1 MLEPAPDRPEVRK
14 VGDTR
19 ALRALA
25 HPLRVRLYEFVS
37 REGTLTTTQASA
49 LTGESTASCS
59 FHLRQLAKYGF
70 IEEASTGRGRERPW
84 RRTAAANQFGHLAAD
99 PDFAAAAELAGAI
112 AAEHYLGQLAEFLS
126 KPDEQRAEWRE
137 ASFLHDALL
146 YLTQE
151 ELAGLKHDLLELTAR
166 YLKRTLN
173 RDERPVGS
181 KPVAVFAA
189 GFPLPTTPMGN

>member
-1 MLEPAPDRPEVRK
+1 MLYKETAQPAIRR

-25 HPLRVRLYEFVS
+25 HPLRVRLYEFVT

-70 IEEASTGRGRERPW
+70 IEEASRGGGRERPW

-126 KPDEQRAEWRE
+126 KPDEHALEWRE
-137 ASFLHDALL
+137 SSFLHDALL

-151 ELAGLKHDLLELTAR
+151 ELAGLKRELLGLTAR
-166 YLKRTLN
+166 YLSRTLN
-173 RDERPVGS
+173 QGERPVGS

-189 GFPLPTTPMGN
+189 GFPLPATPAGN

>member
-1 MLEPAPDRPEVRK
+1 MVTQPIVRQ

-25 HPLRVRLYEFVS
+25 HPLRVRLYEFVT
-37 REGTLTTTQASA
+37 REATLTTTQASA

-70 IEEASTGRGRERPW
+70 IERAPSGGGRERPW
-84 RRTAAANQFGHLAAD
+84 RRTSDANQFGHLAAD
-99 PDFAAAAELAGAI
+99 PDFAAAAEVAGAI
-112 AAEHYLGQLAEFLS
+112 AAEHYVGRLAEFLS
-126 KPDEQRAEWRE
+126 KPEEQPSEWRD
-137 ASFLHDALL
+137 ASFLNDTLL

-151 ELAGLKHDLLELTAR
+151 ELAGLKRDLLELTAR
-166 YLKRTLN
+166 YLSRTL
-173 RDERPVGS
+173 RSDERPAGS

-189 GFPLPTTPMGN
+189 GFPLPPTPTGN